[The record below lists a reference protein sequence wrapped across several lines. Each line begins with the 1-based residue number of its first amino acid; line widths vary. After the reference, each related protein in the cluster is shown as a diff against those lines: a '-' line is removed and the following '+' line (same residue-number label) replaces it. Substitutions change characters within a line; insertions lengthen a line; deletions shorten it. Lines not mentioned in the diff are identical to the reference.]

1 MRVDHSETEDIGESM
16 AEGFVRGS
24 RFQSM
29 MIRHDFSRYRV
40 GRRSQMGRFQD
51 RELRMQIL
59 GQVPSRVRQARNVI
73 TLGFDRA
80 VDLSLLI
87 SGLGHQ
93 KRNRVYKVVKLGP
106 ETGEAEFI
114 KIRENV
120 G

>member
-1 MRVDHSETEDIGESM
+1 MISAATVSGAVRKWEDSKT
-16 AEGFVRGS
+16 ANYACKF
-24 RFQSM
+24 
-29 MIRHDFSRYRV
+29 
-40 GRRSQMGRFQD
+40 
-51 RELRMQIL
+51 L
-59 GQVPSRVRQARNVI
+59 GQVPSRVRQACNVI